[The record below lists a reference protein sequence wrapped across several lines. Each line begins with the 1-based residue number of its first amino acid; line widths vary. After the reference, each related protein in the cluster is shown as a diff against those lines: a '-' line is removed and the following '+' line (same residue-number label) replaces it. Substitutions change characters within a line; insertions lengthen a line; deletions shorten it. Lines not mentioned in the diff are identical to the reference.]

1 MIDFHDILDRMNQ
14 NQRIN
19 FDKVFQRMARRWQQD
34 GVKPRILLH
43 SCCGPCSTAVL
54 DRLTGVAD
62 VTVYYFNPNIH
73 PEAEY
78 RRRELVQKQFIEAY
92 NKETGHDVHFLA
104 APYEPDTYFK
114 AVQGLEDEPEGGAR
128 CRVCFI
134 QRMKATAEKMQELG
148 YDYFTTTLTVSPHK
162 NSQVI
167 NEVGRQLEDEYGYS
181 YLPTDFKKGN
191 GYLKSTQMAAAYHLY
206 RQPYCGCLFGARDQG
221 LDLEEIRRDAEAFL
235 AKCLPYSDAAAR
247 L

>member
-1 MIDFHDILDRMNQ
+1 MIDFHEILDRMNQ

-19 FDKVFQRMARRWQQD
+19 FDNVFQRMARRWQQE
-34 GVKPRILLH
+34 GVKPRVLLH

-104 APYEPDTYFK
+104 APYEPETYFE
-114 AVQGLEDEPEGGAR
+114 AVKGLEDEPEGGAR
-128 CRVCFI
+128 CRVCFV

-167 NEVGRQLEDEYGYS
+167 NEVGRDIEDQYATPTCRRTS
-181 YLPTDFKKGN
+181 RKQRLPHIDEN
-191 GYLKSTQMAAAYHLY
+191 DRSLPLY
-206 RQPYCGCLFGARDQG
+206 RQPT
-221 LDLEEIRRDAEAFL
+221 
-235 AKCLPYSDAAAR
+235 AAASSGPATGPGPGKNPPR
-247 L
+247 CGSLSGRQ

>member
-1 MIDFHDILDRMNQ
+1 MIDFHEILDRMNQ

-19 FDKVFQRMARRWQQD
+19 FDKVFQRMARRWQQE
-34 GVKPRILLH
+34 GVKPRVLLH

-104 APYEPDTYFK
+104 APYEPETYFE
-114 AVQGLEDEPEGGAR
+114 AVKGLEDEPEGGAR
-128 CRVCFI
+128 CRVCF
-134 QRMKATAEKMQELG
+134 
-148 YDYFTTTLTVSPHK
+148 V
-162 NSQVI
+162 
-167 NEVGRQLEDEYGYS
+167 
-181 YLPTDFKKGN
+181 
-191 GYLKSTQMAAAYHLY
+191 
-206 RQPYCGCLFGARDQG
+206 
-221 LDLEEIRRDAEAFL
+221 
-235 AKCLPYSDAAAR
+235 
-247 L
+247 

>member
-92 NKETGHDVHFLA
+92 NEKTGHAVQFLA

-167 NEVGRQLEDEYGYS
+167 NEVGRDIEDQYGYA
-181 YLPTDFKKGN
+181 YLPTDFKKNN
-191 GYLKSTQMAAAYHLY
+191 GFLTSTKMTEAYHLY
-206 RQPYCGCLFGARDQG
+206 RQPYCGCIFGARDQG
-221 LDLEEIRRDAEAFL
+221 LDLEKIRPDAEAFL
-235 AKCLPYSDAAAR
+235 AEHK
-247 L
+247 

>member
-78 RRRELVQKQFIEAY
+78 RRRELVQKQFIAAY
-92 NKETGHDVHFLA
+92 NEKTGHAVQFLA

-114 AVQGLEDEPEGGAR
+114 AVQGLEDESEGGAR

-134 QRMKATAEKMQELG
+134 QRMKATAEKCRNWAMI
-148 YDYFTTTLTVSPHK
+148 TL
-162 NSQVI
+162 
-167 NEVGRQLEDEYGYS
+167 
-181 YLPTDFKKGN
+181 
-191 GYLKSTQMAAAYHLY
+191 
-206 RQPYCGCLFGARDQG
+206 
-221 LDLEEIRRDAEAFL
+221 RR
-235 AKCLPYSDAAAR
+235 P
-247 L
+247 